1 MVSEFDLPCTN
12 CGGEITP
19 VEVPVDGDPGTG
31 SAMKRIGEC
40 VDCGARHYPEQAL
53 EDHAE

>member
-53 EDHAE
+53 EDHSE